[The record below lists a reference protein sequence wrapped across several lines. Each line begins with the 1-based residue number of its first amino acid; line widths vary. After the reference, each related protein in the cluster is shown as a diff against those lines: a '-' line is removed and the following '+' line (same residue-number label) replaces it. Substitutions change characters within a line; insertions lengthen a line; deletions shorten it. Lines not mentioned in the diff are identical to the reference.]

1 MSETLYLIDGYSQ
14 FFRAYYA
21 RRPYQSS
28 SVTKEPTKLV
38 AGFLDIL
45 MNLMETR
52 KPNYLVV
59 ALDVSSDT
67 GTFRSQIDPEYKAN
81 REKAPDDFH
90 PQVQRCLQ
98 LIEAMG
104 IPLLGVEGAEA
115 DDVIATLVRRL
126 EAAHSDLN
134 VCIISADK
142 DLAQI
147 ISDRT
152 EVYDPQRDVLRTPAD
167 IFKVEGVEPHHVI
180 DILSLMGDSVD
191 NIPGIPGIG
200 PKTASKLILQ
210 YGSIEGIYEHFD
222 EIKGK
227 RRENLEGAQ
236 ERLRIN
242 RDLVRLRDDL
252 EFSFNLAD
260 AKCDPADLP
269 IAALRPLLR
278 ELDFR
283 RAPERLASLVASSRT
298 DHGEDNASMDA
309 GTLWADHDDA
319 GQLRQ
324 ADSTA
329 EYQSVVDVETLR
341 AVVAEAIKAGVVS
354 FDVETTGL
362 NPMPSLLCG
371 VSLAW
376 KPGHGV
382 YIPTRSPEPDSH
394 LDQQTVIDLLRPLL
408 EDDQVVK
415 IAHNAKF
422 DMNVL
427 RVAGLRVAGEV
438 RDTMIASYVADPT
451 RSSHRMDALALGEL
465 GLECIAIS
473 SLIGSGKS
481 QRTMDTVTLDKVV
494 PYAAED
500 ADVTLRLRAPLEGQV
515 QDEGLIKLL
524 DDMELP
530 LVRVLADMEFAGVRI
545 DPDEL
550 DRQRLRLS
558 ERLEQVRGRIAQA
571 APCPL
576 NPDSPKQLA
585 AALFNAPVDDP
596 PGLGLTPI
604 KRRKTGPST
613 DMEVLEKLEAAPDV
627 LTPLPGLIL
636 EYRKLAKLVNTYLV
650 SLKECI
656 NPNTGRVHASFNQTV
671 TATGRLSSSNPN
683 LQNIP
688 IRSDIGRDIRRAFV
702 AEPGSILV
710 TADYSQVELR
720 LLAHLS
726 GDEALRTAFREGE
739 DIHRAVASEVF
750 SVPLDEVTREQR
762 GAAKMVNFGIVYGI
776 TPYGLARRL
785 GEDTDVPRA
794 TSIIRDY
801 KNRFPGIDSF
811 LEKCK
816 DQARDK
822 GWVETMCGRRRTIQE
837 IDSNDKQRRALA
849 ERLAINSVV
858 QGSAADLIKIAMID
872 LHRQLPDI
880 DADAKLVLQVHDELV
895 VETPAAH
902 AERTRDLLVICMEGA
917 MDLEIPVVVDVSMSE
932 SWYDAK

>member
-45 MNLMETR
+45 MHMMETR
-52 KPNYLVV
+52 KPTYIAV
-59 ALDVSSDT
+59 ALDVSGDT
-67 GTFRSQIDPEYKAN
+67 GTFRSDIDPDYKAN
-81 REKAPDDFH
+81 REKAPEDFH

-98 LIEAMG
+98 LLEVMG

-115 DDVIATLVRRL
+115 DDVIATLVKRL
-126 EAAHSDLN
+126 EAAHPKLN

-167 IFKVEGVEPHHVI
+167 IFKVEGVGPSHVI

-191 NIPGIPGIG
+191 NIPGVPGIG

-227 RRENLEGAQ
+227 RRENLEGA
-236 ERLRIN
+236 EARLQLN
-242 RDLVRLRDDL
+242 RELVRLRDDL
-252 EFSFNLAD
+252 DFDFDLESAR
-260 AKCDPADLP
+260 CDPADLP
-269 IAALRPLLR
+269 IADMRPLLR
-278 ELDFR
+278 ELDFQ
-283 RAPERLASLVASSRT
+283 RAPDRLASIIAAARVGRGEQDAST
-298 DHGEDNASMDA
+298 DA
-309 GTLWADHDDA
+309 GTLWADHDDD
-319 GQLRQ
+319 GHVRQ
-324 ADSTA
+324 ADPKA
-329 EYQSVVDVETLR
+329 LYQSVCDVDALR
-341 AVVAEAIKAGVVS
+341 RVVQEAGAAAALS

-362 NPMPSLLCG
+362 DPMQSLLCG

-376 KPGHGV
+376 TPAAAV
-382 YIPTRSPEPDSH
+382 YIPVRSPEPDMH
-394 LDQQTVIDLLRPLL
+394 LDQETVIETLRPLL
-408 EDDQVVK
+408 EDADLLKV
-415 IAHNAKF
+415 AHNAKF

-427 RVAGLRVAGEV
+427 RVAGLRVAGIV
-438 RDTMIASYVADPT
+438 WDTMIASYVADAT

-465 GLECIAIS
+465 GLECIPIS

-481 QRTMDTVTLDKVV
+481 QRTMDTVTLEKVV

-500 ADVTLRLRAPLEGQV
+500 ADVTLRLRAPLKAEVV
-515 QDEGLIKLL
+515 QEGLTSLL
-524 DDMELP
+524 DDLELP
-530 LVRVLADMEFAGVRI
+530 LVAVLADMEYAGVRI

-550 DRQRLRLS
+550 DRQRIRLS
-558 ERLEQVRGRIAQA
+558 QRLDQVRERIADSS
-571 APCPL
+571 PCPL

-585 AALFNAPVDDP
+585 VALFNDPGADP

-613 DMEVLEKLEAAPDV
+613 DVEVLEKLEADPEVD
-627 LTPLPGLIL
+627 TPLPGFIL
-636 EYRKLAKLVNTYLV
+636 EYRQLAKLVNTYLV
-650 SLKECI
+650 SLKERI
-656 NPNTGRVHASFNQTV
+656 NPRTGRVHASFNQTV

-688 IRSDIGRDIRRAFV
+688 IRTDLGRDIRRAFV
-702 AEPGSILV
+702 AASGSVLV

-726 GDEALRTAFREGE
+726 GDEALRTAFRDGE

-762 GAAKMVNFGIVYGI
+762 GAAKMVNFGIVYGV

-785 GEDTDVPRA
+785 GEDTDVKRA
-794 TSIIRDY
+794 AAIIHDY
-801 KNRFPGIDSF
+801 KARFAGIDAF
-811 LEKCK
+811 LEQCVQ
-816 DQARDK
+816 QAREQ
-822 GWVETMCGRRRTIQE
+822 GWVETICGRRRRIQE
-837 IDSNDKQRRALA
+837 IDSGDGQRRALA

-858 QGSAADLIKIAMID
+858 QGSAADLIKIAMIN
-872 LHRQLPDI
+872 LHARLPEI
-880 DADAKLVLQVHDELV
+880 DPAAELVLQVHDELV
-895 VETPAAH
+895 VETPAPF
-902 AERTRDLLVICMEGA
+902 RDVTRDLLVECMETA
-917 MDLEIPVVVDVSMSE
+917 MDLTVPIVVDVSVSE

>member
-45 MNLMETR
+45 MHMMETR
-52 KPNYLVV
+52 KPTYLAV
-59 ALDVSSDT
+59 ALDVSGDT
-67 GTFRSQIDPEYKAN
+67 GTFRSEIDPDYKAN
-81 REKAPDDFH
+81 REEAPDDFH

-98 LIEAMG
+98 LLEAMDV
-104 IPLLGVEGAEA
+104 PLLGVEGAEA
-115 DDVIATLVRRL
+115 DDVIATLVKRL
-126 EAAHSDLN
+126 EAAHPELN

-147 ISDRT
+147 ISERT

-167 IFKVEGVEPHHVI
+167 IFKVEGVQAKHVI

-210 YGSIEGIYEHFD
+210 YGSIEGIYEHLD

-227 RRENLEGAQ
+227 RRENLEGA
-236 ERLRIN
+236 EDRLHRN
-242 RDLVRLRDDL
+242 RELVQLRDDL
-252 EFSFNLAD
+252 DFEFDLESARY
-260 AKCDPADLP
+260 DPAELP
-269 IAALRPLLR
+269 IAELRPLLR

-283 RAPERLASLVASSRT
+283 RAPDRLASIIADARG
-298 DHGEDNASMDA
+298 GEDTSMDA
-309 GTLWADHDDA
+309 GTLWADHDDD

-324 ADSTA
+324 ADPKA
-329 EYQSVVDVETLR
+329 EYRAVVDVDTLQQ
-341 AVVAEAIKAGVVS
+341 VVRDAGGAEAVS
-354 FDVETTGL
+354 FDVETTSVD
-362 NPMPSLLCG
+362 PMQSLLCG

-376 KPGHGV
+376 APGAAV
-382 YIPTRSPEPDSH
+382 YIPVRSPEPDTH
-394 LDQQTVIDLLRPLL
+394 LDQETVIAAIRPLL
-408 EDDQVVK
+408 EDAAIMKV
-415 IAHNAKF
+415 AHNAKF

-427 RVAGLRVAGEV
+427 RVAGLRVGGLV
-438 RDTMIASYVADPT
+438 WDTMIASYVADAT

-465 GLECIAIS
+465 GLDCIPIS

-481 QRTMDTVTLDKVV
+481 QRTMDTVTLEKVV

-500 ADVTLRLRAPLEGQV
+500 ADVTLRLRSPLEAEV
-515 QDEGLIKLL
+515 SSEGLASLL
-524 DDMELP
+524 DDLELP

-545 DPDEL
+545 DPEEL
-550 DRQRLRLS
+550 DRQRIRLS
-558 ERLEQVRGRIAQA
+558 QRLDQIREHIADVS
-571 APCPL
+571 PCPL

-585 AALFNAPVDDP
+585 AALFNDPGDDP
-596 PGLGLTPI
+596 PGLGLTPL

-613 DMEVLEKLEAAPDV
+613 DVEVLEKLEADPEVD
-627 LTPLPGLIL
+627 TPLPGFIL
-636 EYRKLAKLVNTYLV
+636 EYRTLAKLVNTYLV

-656 NPNTGRVHASFNQTV
+656 NPRTGRVHASFNQTV

-688 IRSDIGRDIRRAFV
+688 IRTDLGRDIRRAFV
-702 AEPGSILV
+702 AAPGNVLV

-726 GDEALRTAFREGE
+726 GDEALRTAFHEGE

-750 SVPLDEVTREQR
+750 SVPLAEVTREQR

-794 TSIIRDY
+794 AAIIHDY
-801 KNRFPGIDSF
+801 KARFKGIDTF
-811 LEKCK
+811 LDRCIE
-816 DQARDK
+816 QARSQ
-822 GWVETMCGRRRTIQE
+822 GWVETICHRRRRIQE
-837 IDSNDKQRRALA
+837 IDSNDAQRRSLA

-858 QGSAADLIKIAMID
+858 QGSAADLIKIAMIN
-872 LHRQLPDI
+872 LHARLPEI
-880 DADAKLVLQVHDELV
+880 DPGAQLVLQVHDELV
-895 VETPAAH
+895 VEAPSEH
-902 AERTRDLLVICMEGA
+902 ADATRDLLVHCMENA
-917 MDLEIPVVVDVSMSE
+917 LELSVPIVVDVSVSE

>member
-45 MNLMETR
+45 MHLMETR
-52 KPNYLVV
+52 KPTYIAV
-59 ALDVSSDT
+59 ALDVSGDT
-67 GTFRSQIDPEYKAN
+67 GTFRSDIDPDYKAN
-81 REKAPDDFH
+81 REKAPEDFH

-98 LIEAMG
+98 LLEAMG
-104 IPLLGVEGAEA
+104 IPLLGVERAEA
-115 DDVIATLVRRL
+115 DDVIATLVKRL
-126 EAAHSDLN
+126 EAAHPNLN

-167 IFKVEGVEPHHVI
+167 IFKVDGVEAAHVV

-227 RRENLEGAQ
+227 RRENLEGAE
-236 ERLRIN
+236 ERLQLN
-242 RDLVRLRDDL
+242 RELVRLRDDL
-252 EFSFNLAD
+252 EFEFELDSAR
-260 AKCDPADLP
+260 CDRANLP
-269 IAALRPLLR
+269 IAELRPLLR
-278 ELDFR
+278 ALDFR
-283 RAPERLASLVASSRT
+283 RAPERLASIAADARGG
-298 DHGEDNASMDA
+298 DEPSMDA
-309 GTLWADHDDA
+309 GTLWADYDER
-319 GQLRQ
+319 GKVRQ
-324 ADSTA
+324 ADPKA
-329 EYQSVVDVETLR
+329 IYR
-341 AVVAEAIKAGVVS
+341 AVLDRDSLRDVIREASEAEAVS
-354 FDVETTGL
+354 FDVETTSVD
-362 NPMPSLLCG
+362 PMQSLLCG

-376 KPGHGV
+376 TPGAAV
-382 YIPTRSPEPDSH
+382 YIPVRSPEPDTH
-394 LDQQTVIDLLRPLL
+394 LDQRVVIESLRPLL
-408 EDDQVVK
+408 EDETLVK

-422 DMNVL
+422 DINVL
-427 RVAGLRVAGEV
+427 RVAGLRVGGPV
-438 RDTMIASYVADPT
+438 WDTMIASYVADAT

-465 GLECIAIS
+465 GLDCIPIS
-473 SLIGSGKS
+473 SLIGTGKS

-500 ADVTLRLRAPLEGQV
+500 ADVTLRLRPPLEAEV
-515 QDEGLIKLL
+515 ASEGMAPLL
-524 DDMELP
+524 DDLELP

-550 DRQRLRLS
+550 DRQRIRLS
-558 ERLEQVRGRIAQA
+558 QRLDQVRAQIADA
-571 APCPL
+571 SPCPL

-585 AALFNAPVDDP
+585 GALFNAPGDDP
-596 PGLGLTPI
+596 PGLGLTPL

-613 DMEVLEKLEAAPDV
+613 DVEVLEKLEADPDV
-627 LTPLPGLIL
+627 DTPLPGFIL
-636 EYRKLAKLVNTYLV
+636 EYRTLAKLVNTYLV

-656 NPNTGRVHASFNQTV
+656 NPSTGRVHASFNQTV

-688 IRSDIGRDIRRAFV
+688 IRTDLGRDIRRAFV
-702 AEPGSILV
+702 AAPGSVLV

-750 SVPLDEVTREQR
+750 SIPLDEVNREQR

-785 GEDTDVPRA
+785 GDDTDVPRA
-794 TSIIRDY
+794 AAIIHDY
-801 KNRFPGIDSF
+801 KARFTGIDAF
-811 LEKCK
+811 LQQCVQ
-816 DQARDK
+816 QAREQ
-822 GWVETMCGRRRTIQE
+822 GWVETICGRRRRIQE
-837 IDSNDKQRRALA
+837 IDSGDGQRRALA

-872 LHRQLPDI
+872 LHARLPDI
-880 DADAKLVLQVHDELV
+880 SPVSQLVLQVHDELV
-895 VETPAAH
+895 VETPAEH
-902 AERTRDLLVICMEGA
+902 ATATRDLLVACMETA
-917 MDLEIPVVVDVSMSE
+917 MDLTVPIVVDVSVSE
-932 SWYDAK
+932 SWFDAK